1 MREID
6 SATLAFQSRLNE
18 LWEEY
23 RGGWRAGVRDWWQ
36 AWERQGT
43 QRGGGMT
50 AIGKPAG
57 GRTRRSTCCSFA
69 LSAGMYDTIAQ
80 AATVSRRACRNQG
93 LVVCNPSRVHFPRTA
108 SESACPASDPLS
120 RSSHRRMPRRRP
132 PSSALLRPAAW
143 SSCASRWRPR
153 QRMWAAR
160 LSAPTSGRA
169 RCRSWR
175 KCWPPSWAERTG
187 QRRRMQHWVAG
198 RAACPGQSDKH
209 IPSSTLQTDRQRC
222 FSPVPDQLPASCVTA
237 ARHVASLGMAGAFF
251 LAVHMHHGS
260 LVTWDCVAESA
271 GARLM
276 LAKAATVV
284 AAAATATRPAGHD
297 MLHLGRIPS

>member
-1 MREID
+1 
-6 SATLAFQSRLNE
+6 
-18 LWEEY
+18 
-23 RGGWRAGVRDWWQ
+23 
-36 AWERQGT
+36 
-43 QRGGGMT
+43 MT

-93 LVVCNPSRVHFPRTA
+93 LVVCNPSRVHFPCTA

-153 QRMWAAR
+153 RRMWAAR

-222 FSPVPDQLPASCVTA
+222 FSPVPDQLPASCLTA

-260 LVTWDCVAESA
+260 LVTWDCVAQSA